1 MAKDKLLLSFDWA
14 KNVDFV
20 KELFPL
26 NDLAVQVCMK
36 MTKTSYNLQYLRYD
50 KTKTTK
56 SLEEIL
62 LQRYRSAL
70 CK

>member
-36 MTKTSYNLQYLRYD
+36 MTKTSYNLQ
-50 KTKTTK
+50 
-56 SLEEIL
+56 
-62 LQRYRSAL
+62 
-70 CK
+70 